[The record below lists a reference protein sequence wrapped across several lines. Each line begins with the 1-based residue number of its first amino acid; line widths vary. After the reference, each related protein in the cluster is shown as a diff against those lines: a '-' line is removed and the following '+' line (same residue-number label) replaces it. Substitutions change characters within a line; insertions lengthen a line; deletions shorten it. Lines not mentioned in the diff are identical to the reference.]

1 MEDTGLIEA
10 IKRRITVVVA
20 AHAGLQPGGNEE
32 ILLAEAEHAAVL
44 GRVIGIKAV
53 AKFFQGVQIVLE
65 ALVGRKV
72 VFARLG
78 GPKAQRVGDPVM
90 ISGDGNVIRNGAD
103 AGRVHGAKGVF
114 PVGLEISFGMPV
126 EFDFDGM
133 LGLANL
139 ENEAVA

>member
-1 MEDTGLIEA
+1 M
-10 IKRRITVVVA
+10 
-20 AHAGLQPGGNEE
+20 
-32 ILLAEAEHAAVL
+32 
-44 GRVIGIKAV
+44 
-53 AKFFQGVQIVLE
+53 AKLFQGVQIVLE
-65 ALVGRKV
+65 ALIGRKV
-72 VFARLG
+72 VFARLS